1 MSKLKE
7 LVERVQGEDK
17 CMKENKNIVPKE
29 YGCEILLESTTLE
42 KVNDPSFPYDAYLV
56 WYKKDGKDC
65 LDLTRC
71 YKKTNLFDM
80 YYDKYG
86 PNSLQRIDFGFGKI
100 SPKLWGYKK
109 PEKKKRK

>member
-1 MSKLKE
+1 MSKLQE
-7 LVERVQGEDK
+7 LVATVEDRDK
-17 CMKENKNIVPKE
+17 DMAEHKNIVPKE
-29 YGCEILLESTTLE
+29 YGCEILLEETTIE
-42 KVNDPSFPYDAYLV
+42 KTKDSSFPYDAHLV
-56 WYKKDGKDC
+56 WYKKDNKVC

-71 YKKTNLFDM
+71 SKKTNLFDM

-86 PNSLQRIDFGFGKI
+86 PDSLQRIDFGYGKI